1 MSSYLSSLEFRRSE
15 NALYVRFSGVHDG
28 YLTARYAEALEQFCQ
43 VMQGK
48 AWARIID
55 LRQWSVTAA
64 ESHHLMVA
72 LLKQDL
78 TRGLTLEYVLWSDD
92 VMGRWQIERTLK
104 SLNAENTDEVFHP
117 AEDENEALAGLMK
130 QGFSVN
136 FGAAS
141 RHESRCWKVL
151 KTLETKS

>member
-1 MSSYLSSLEFRRSE
+1 
-15 NALYVRFSGVHDG
+15 
-28 YLTARYAEALEQFCQ
+28 
-43 VMQGK
+43 MQGK

-64 ESHHLMVA
+64 QSHELMVA

-104 SLNAENTDEVFHP
+104 SLNAENTDEVFHST
-117 AEDENEALAGLMK
+117 EDENEALAGFVK
-130 QGFSVN
+130 QGFPVN
-136 FGAAS
+136 FGAVT